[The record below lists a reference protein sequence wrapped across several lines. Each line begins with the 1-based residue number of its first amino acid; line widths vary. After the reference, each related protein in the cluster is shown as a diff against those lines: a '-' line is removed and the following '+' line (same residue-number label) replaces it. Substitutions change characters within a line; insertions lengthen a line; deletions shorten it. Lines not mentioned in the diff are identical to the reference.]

1 MRLADN
7 AYVSEGDPTVRFPI
21 EGGILRAF
29 VQHDARSGDVTVAMQ
44 DFYNRNPFPNYD
56 EMESIGSLVE
66 KSLAR
71 GFPELL
77 NRAIAPHARVLEVG
91 CGTGQLG
98 NFLSIAGRFVLSVDM
113 TWNSLQLGHGFKT
126 ANGLESVHF
135 AQMNLFRLPLQPAMF
150 DTVICTGVL
159 HHTSDPYQGFQGLI
173 PFVKPGGY
181 IIVGLYNLFGRA
193 QTRFRRFLSSFLGR
207 RVERLDPYLAG
218 TRMATEKRLA
228 WYMDQYQNP
237 HESLH
242 TMDEVLGWFDNHSI
256 DFVRAVPS
264 TLFGGAIDTEYRRS
278 LFDPESRGSKL
289 DRIFSQ
295 CRQMFFDTEGGLF
308 VIIGKRK

>member
-1 MRLADN
+1 M
-7 AYVSEGDPTVRFPI
+7 
-21 EGGILRAF
+21 
-29 VQHDARSGDVTVAMQ
+29 
-44 DFYNRNPFPNYD
+44 
-56 EMESIGSLVE
+56 
-66 KSLAR
+66 
-71 GFPELL
+71 
-77 NRAIAPHARVLEVG
+77 
-91 CGTGQLG
+91 
-98 NFLSIAGRFVLSVDM
+98 
-113 TWNSLQLGHGFKT
+113 
-126 ANGLESVHF
+126 
-135 AQMNLFRLPLQPAMF
+135 
-150 DTVICTGVL
+150 
-159 HHTSDPYQGFQGLI
+159 
-173 PFVKPGGY
+173 VKPGGY

-264 TLFGGAIDTEYRRS
+264 TLFGAEIDTEYRRS
-278 LFDPESRGSKL
+278 LFEPESRGSRL